1 MLIIEHQHWCSKNWY
16 DFIAYNVVL
25 ILGLR
30 NRIERIKDQQQC
42 LFPCG
47 MVSVKKAV
55 STSSLPLGQITD
67 MSSTKHV

>member
-30 NRIERIKDQQQC
+30 NRIERIKDQQ
-42 LFPCG
+42 
-47 MVSVKKAV
+47 
-55 STSSLPLGQITD
+55 
-67 MSSTKHV
+67 